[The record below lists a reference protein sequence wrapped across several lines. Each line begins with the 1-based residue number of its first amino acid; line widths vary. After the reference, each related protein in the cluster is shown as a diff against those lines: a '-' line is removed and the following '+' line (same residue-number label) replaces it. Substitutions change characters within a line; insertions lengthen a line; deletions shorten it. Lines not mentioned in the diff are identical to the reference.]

1 MEFTSKIFYQYNQ
14 TRKLIISGA
23 TPFLTSTLVM
33 PQFIGTSAQK
43 FSLRLY
49 HTVVNIVI
57 HLRLLVHL
65 LGHLLVYL
73 FVKLLDHILVHL
85 HAELLEQLFS
95 QLSLLL
101 LIRLYYLV
109 QLSVDPLV
117 SLSSITNSNHQ
128 GSDWTQISSLKI
140 YLCLSRGITV
150 RVKLTMCNVQAVHW
164 LKKMSLF

>member
-1 MEFTSKIFYQYNQ
+1 M
-14 TRKLIISGA
+14 GA

-43 FSLRLY
+43 FRLRLY
-49 HTVVNIVI
+49 HVVNIVVI

-65 LGHLLVYL
+65 LGHLLIHL
-73 FVKLLDHILVHL
+73 LVHL
-85 HAELLEQLFS
+85 YVELLEQLFS

-150 RVKLTMCNVQAVHW
+150 RVKLTMCNMQAVHW

>member
-1 MEFTSKIFYQYNQ
+1 
-14 TRKLIISGA
+14 
-23 TPFLTSTLVM
+23 M

-43 FSLRLY
+43 FRLRLY
-49 HTVVNIVI
+49 HTVVNIVVI
-57 HLRLLVHL
+57 LLRLLVHL

-85 HAELLEQLFS
+85 LVELLEQLSS

-117 SLSSITNSNHQ
+117 SLSSITNSYHQ

-140 YLCLSRGITV
+140 YL
-150 RVKLTMCNVQAVHW
+150 
-164 LKKMSLF
+164 